1 MEQLAGKGYTGVQAR
16 DGIIVAAEF
25 AAVDPY
31 RAATHNKGIM
41 NGIDPVAIATGND
54 WRAIEAGAHAYA
66 ARGGRYS
73 SLTDWWADEEG
84 NLCGRIEMP
93 IKVGIVGAPIES
105 NPTVALNLR
114 LLGVKSARGARRRS
128 WPPSASRRTSR
139 RFARS
144 RPKASRRA
152 T

>member
-1 MEQLAGKGYTGVQAR
+1 
-16 DGIIVAAEF
+16 
-25 AAVDPY
+25 
-31 RAATHNKGIM
+31 M
-41 NGIDPVAIATGND
+41 NGIDPIAIATGND

-84 NLCGRIEMP
+84 NLCGRIELP

-114 LLGVKSARGARRRS
+114 LLGVESATELGAGHGGVRARAEFRGHSCARDRGHPERPHDAARAQRRHRRRRS
-128 WPPSASRRTSR
+128 EGASSTKCSNG
-139 RFARS
+139 
-144 RPKASRRA
+144 
-152 T
+152 